1 MIHLLINL
9 ALAVSAGML
18 LFIVARAL
26 PRVSEES
33 ARRPAG
39 ASRLMSYLEKADAFV
54 KRISERFLRK
64 ARVILMKLENVVG
77 TKLTAYKKDGDSVSR
92 RSNLKLEFSET
103 VLDEE
108 EGKEEKEV
116 EKEEKKEG
124 EE

>member
-1 MIHLLINL
+1 MIHLVINL
-9 ALAVSAGML
+9 ALAVSAGVL

-33 ARRPAG
+33 ARGPR

-54 KRISERFLRK
+54 KRLSERFLRK

-77 TKLTAYKKDGDSVSR
+77 TKLTAYKKDGDSMSR
-92 RSNLKLEFSET
+92 RSNLKLEFSEA
-103 VLDEE
+103 VLDEA
-108 EGKEEKEV
+108 EGKEEKE
-116 EKEEKKEG
+116 EKKEEKKEG